1 MQLKTTHLKLTDNI
15 VNFLLQILA
24 YGGGSA
30 VIAYLLFQWLGK
42 TWIENKFEQRLDQ
55 LRHQQAL
62 ELQRLRVEIDAML
75 SGALKLQEKEFAVLP
90 EAWAKLD
97 EAHGLVNWLVAPFQQ
112 YADVN
117 RMNDPQLEEF
127 LVDSSFAESQKN
139 EIRSAGDKGRK
150 YQDIVFWHRLHK
162 VKTAFGDLQTFV
174 ARNGIF
180 LPTELE
186 EKFSKISELLW
197 STLISKEVGHEAK
210 DWKMQNEGW
219 TKIKDEVEPLYK
231 SIKNEIQAR
240 LQSHG
245 RK

>member
-1 MQLKTTHLKLTDNI
+1 M
-15 VNFLLQILA
+15 NFLLQILA
-24 YGGGSA
+24 YSGGSA
-30 VIAYLLFQWLGK
+30 AIAYLLFQWLGK

-75 SGALKLQEKEFAVLP
+75 SGALKLQEKEFSILP

-97 EAHGLVNWLVAPFQQ
+97 EAHGLVNWLVSPLQQ
-112 YADVN
+112 YADVK
-117 RMNDPQLEEF
+117 RMNTSELEEF
-127 LVDSSFAESQKN
+127 LAENDFAESQKN
-139 EIRSAGDKGRK
+139 EIRNATDRGRT
-150 YQDIVFWHRLHK
+150 YQDIVFWKRLHK
-162 VKTAFGDLQTFV
+162 VKTAFGDLQTYV

-180 LPTELE
+180 LPAELE
-186 EKFSKISELLW
+186 EKFTKISELLW
-197 STLISKEVGHEAK
+197 SALISKEIGHEAK

-231 SIKNEIQAR
+231 AIKNEIQVR